1 MSYKSLTINE
11 RYNILKEFGKIEK
24 ENTDALIQ
32 WRNDMSLLSQK
43 QFQKMLQYNQYD
55 KKIFSYAVTREP
67 DENIV
72 KLYEKSEVEH
82 IWRCTYWEILNT
94 NILYEEK
101 SYWGQDEGFNYIVR
115 HFVKYVEK
123 QLIESL
129 EGIKFTKDC
138 LDGILRQ
145 FTLKLVD
152 LGNKAMIMEL
162 NHLKESQNLKGDTSA
177 ERFKYFISLFEN
189 MEFLKSFYEKYSVLA
204 RLYTEL
210 SILFINNIK
219 EIWDFIKNDKEI
231 LKEEFGIVDGEFVLN
246 KVAIGIG
253 DTHNFGK
260 TVTILEFAN
269 NKKLVYKPRN
279 LKINEAYNNLIDFL
293 NKTGKIH
300 VLKKLKSLSFEDHGY
315 EEFLDHCL
323 CETEYELQNFYIR
336 FGEILALSYILNATD
351 LHMENLIA
359 YGEYPVIID
368 LETFIQQ
375 PNSFNDDVL
384 NEKINYEFDSVK
396 RTLLLESRLRQ
407 NDVNEGIDISAIN
420 GKGYVMDEVL
430 VPINMYTDM
439 VRYEKQRVQIK
450 GAKNLPFSEKY
461 SRNVKKYI
469 NEILTGF
476 SYVYDAFLELKD
488 DSCFRDVIKKFSGV
502 QVRHIIRNTDQ
513 YDTILR
519 HSMHPEHLMDMLD
532 REKILE
538 NMWSSSAYDDFVVFS
553 EVNGMQRNDIPI
565 FYKYTDGN
573 SIFNDMNQ
581 EKDGYFSQ
589 DAYSRLI
596 KNIEN
601 LSVKNKEKQK
611 SFIHLALDY
620 QDLILDGKCDSSKLT
635 FKEIDMKNEYYIFSY
650 LKKVKDYAIKIA
662 DEKAWYAPIL
672 NNFGKWSY
680 DLVDNDLYDGMGG
693 PALIAHYYGK
703 DEELQE
709 NIISIMESR
718 CNDEMV
724 DFYIKQK
731 NVGLA
736 ASFGIFHVVSFM
748 KKEYI
753 NCPRIAKII
762 ELFHSVLERMIDK
775 EMECDYINGTLS
787 VVATLLR
794 LYEKNGE
801 IKNKQLAISYIEKTI
816 ENKESFDGY
825 GMAHGLMGLTLMLY
839 KVWKVTGIKKYL
851 FLGESLLNKIKENI
865 HDVESM
871 SWCRG
876 NVGLALGLLKIQNII
891 AADREND
898 MIQEMVDEIHTKIC
912 NSNKMKNDCIC
923 HGNLSV
929 AEYFIFRYQIFKD
942 EKDLKIATKIVN
954 MVKDRQTFRSLPEI
968 PGFGIFTGEGGL
980 AYELLRL
987 EKCEEVPTLLC

>member
-1 MSYKSLTINE
+1 
-11 RYNILKEFGKIEK
+11 
-24 ENTDALIQ
+24 
-32 WRNDMSLLSQK
+32 
-43 QFQKMLQYNQYD
+43 
-55 KKIFSYAVTREP
+55 
-67 DENIV
+67 
-72 KLYEKSEVEH
+72 
-82 IWRCTYWEILNT
+82 
-94 NILYEEK
+94 
-101 SYWGQDEGFNYIVR
+101 
-115 HFVKYVEK
+115 
-123 QLIESL
+123 
-129 EGIKFTKDC
+129 
-138 LDGILRQ
+138 
-145 FTLKLVD
+145 
-152 LGNKAMIMEL
+152 
-162 NHLKESQNLKGDTSA
+162 
-177 ERFKYFISLFEN
+177 
-189 MEFLKSFYEKYSVLA
+189 
-204 RLYTEL
+204 
-210 SILFINNIK
+210 
-219 EIWDFIKNDKEI
+219 
-231 LKEEFGIVDGEFVLN
+231 
-246 KVAIGIG
+246 
-253 DTHNFGK
+253 
-260 TVTILEFAN
+260 
-269 NKKLVYKPRN
+269 
-279 LKINEAYNNLIDFL
+279 
-293 NKTGKIH
+293 
-300 VLKKLKSLSFEDHGY
+300 
-315 EEFLDHCL
+315 
-323 CETEYELQNFYIR
+323 
-336 FGEILALSYILNATD
+336 
-351 LHMENLIA
+351 
-359 YGEYPVIID
+359 
-368 LETFIQQ
+368 
-375 PNSFNDDVL
+375 
-384 NEKINYEFDSVK
+384 
-396 RTLLLESRLRQ
+396 
-407 NDVNEGIDISAIN
+407 
-420 GKGYVMDEVL
+420 
-430 VPINMYTDM
+430 
-439 VRYEKQRVQIK
+439 
-450 GAKNLPFSEKY
+450 
-461 SRNVKKYI
+461 
-469 NEILTGF
+469 
-476 SYVYDAFLELKD
+476 
-488 DSCFRDVIKKFSGV
+488 
-502 QVRHIIRNTDQ
+502 
-513 YDTILR
+513 
-519 HSMHPEHLMDMLD
+519 
-532 REKILE
+532 
-538 NMWSSSAYDDFVVFS
+538 
-553 EVNGMQRNDIPI
+553 
-565 FYKYTDGN
+565 
-573 SIFNDMNQ
+573 
-581 EKDGYFSQ
+581 
-589 DAYSRLI
+589 
-596 KNIEN
+596 
-601 LSVKNKEKQK
+601 
-611 SFIHLALDY
+611 
-620 QDLILDGKCDSSKLT
+620 
-635 FKEIDMKNEYYIFSY
+635 MKNEYYIFSY

-680 DLVDNDLYDGMGG
+680 DLVDNDLYDGIGG

-762 ELFHSVLERMIDK
+762 EFFHSVLERMIDK

>member
-1 MSYKSLTINE
+1 
-11 RYNILKEFGKIEK
+11 
-24 ENTDALIQ
+24 
-32 WRNDMSLLSQK
+32 
-43 QFQKMLQYNQYD
+43 
-55 KKIFSYAVTREP
+55 
-67 DENIV
+67 
-72 KLYEKSEVEH
+72 
-82 IWRCTYWEILNT
+82 
-94 NILYEEK
+94 
-101 SYWGQDEGFNYIVR
+101 
-115 HFVKYVEK
+115 
-123 QLIESL
+123 
-129 EGIKFTKDC
+129 
-138 LDGILRQ
+138 
-145 FTLKLVD
+145 
-152 LGNKAMIMEL
+152 
-162 NHLKESQNLKGDTSA
+162 
-177 ERFKYFISLFEN
+177 
-189 MEFLKSFYEKYSVLA
+189 
-204 RLYTEL
+204 
-210 SILFINNIK
+210 
-219 EIWDFIKNDKEI
+219 
-231 LKEEFGIVDGEFVLN
+231 
-246 KVAIGIG
+246 
-253 DTHNFGK
+253 
-260 TVTILEFAN
+260 
-269 NKKLVYKPRN
+269 
-279 LKINEAYNNLIDFL
+279 
-293 NKTGKIH
+293 
-300 VLKKLKSLSFEDHGY
+300 
-315 EEFLDHCL
+315 
-323 CETEYELQNFYIR
+323 
-336 FGEILALSYILNATD
+336 
-351 LHMENLIA
+351 MENLIA

-724 DFYIKQK
+724 DF
-731 NVGLA
+731 
-736 ASFGIFHVVSFM
+736 
-748 KKEYI
+748 
-753 NCPRIAKII
+753 
-762 ELFHSVLERMIDK
+762 
-775 EMECDYINGTLS
+775 
-787 VVATLLR
+787 
-794 LYEKNGE
+794 
-801 IKNKQLAISYIEKTI
+801 
-816 ENKESFDGY
+816 
-825 GMAHGLMGLTLMLY
+825 
-839 KVWKVTGIKKYL
+839 
-851 FLGESLLNKIKENI
+851 
-865 HDVESM
+865 
-871 SWCRG
+871 
-876 NVGLALGLLKIQNII
+876 
-891 AADREND
+891 
-898 MIQEMVDEIHTKIC
+898 
-912 NSNKMKNDCIC
+912 
-923 HGNLSV
+923 
-929 AEYFIFRYQIFKD
+929 
-942 EKDLKIATKIVN
+942 
-954 MVKDRQTFRSLPEI
+954 
-968 PGFGIFTGEGGL
+968 
-980 AYELLRL
+980 
-987 EKCEEVPTLLC
+987 